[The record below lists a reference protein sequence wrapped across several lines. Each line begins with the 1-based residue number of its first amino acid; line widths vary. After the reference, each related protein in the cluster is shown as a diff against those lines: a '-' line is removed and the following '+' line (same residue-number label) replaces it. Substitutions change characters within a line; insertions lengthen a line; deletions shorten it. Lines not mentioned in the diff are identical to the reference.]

1 MLFGYLF
8 MKQDDDYIPTDIWRE
23 AKHFIKDISDD
34 VDIFNQFKS
43 FSNLKI
49 CEGAL
54 KFAAWWDFKRYLD
67 YPHSLILIYENIG
80 EIIRSIGKYDVMDG
94 FYQLQQKLV
103 LLYELL
109 KKNGMIND

>member
-1 MLFGYLF
+1 MLFGCLF

-54 KFAAWWDFKRYLD
+54 KFAAWWDFKRYLE

-109 KKNGMIND
+109 KKND